1 IMWAGMMAHNN
12 SCGVGR
18 DQDWASHDIEHE
30 LSATY
35 DCAHGAGLAVIFPA
49 WMTYNMNHD
58 VARFAQLAVRVWNCE
73 MDYFSPENTAKAG
86 IECLKKFW
94 SGLGLP
100 ITFAQLGA
108 KEEDIEAMA
117 HTACYGN
124 GRGGSVGGFVS
135 LSQKDVEAIYR
146 LAL

>member
-1 IMWAGMMAHNN
+1 MWAGMMAHNN

-18 DQDWASHDIEHE
+18 EQDWASHDIEHE

-49 WMTYNMNHD
+49 WMTYTMNHD

-73 MDYFSPENTAKAG
+73 MDYANPEKTAKAG

-94 SGLGLP
+94 SNLGLP
-100 ITFAQLGA
+100 INFEQLGA

-117 HTACYGN
+117 QSACYGD
-124 GRGGSVGGFVS
+124 GRGGYLGGFVK
-135 LSQKDVEAIYR
+135 LDKQAVEAIYR